1 MRTLFGW
8 FGLLLLLSCLA
19 APAEAD
25 GMRPLNGGRSPFMF
39 APARPLLRFHGPMI
53 GHSRPFIP
61 RGVVRRQALTHQF
74 TIVNPGPVPPLT
86 GTIVPPL
93 SVGGTVHTNIVGL
106 GNRLVIRK
114 HRFAFGTFPG
124 HDKRDRFHR
133 FHGGF
138 PAETFFL
145 LGEMDFPDQV
155 EMLGDTGEEAR
166 TSDVVATP
174 PSAPVQ
180 SVARSAGPTWRSGRS
195 VLTGTLEQPQI
206 IFVSPARESRKVRI
220 FVPSSEQQGKAVAP
234 APQVVEVPA
243 Q

>member
-8 FGLLLLLSCLA
+8 FGLLLLLACLA

-25 GMRPLNGGRSPFMF
+25 GMRPLNGGRSSSMF

-53 GHSRPFIP
+53 GHDRPFIP
-61 RGVVRRQALTHQF
+61 RRVVRRQALTRQF

-86 GTIVPPL
+86 GTIVPPF

-114 HRFAFGTFPG
+114 HRFASGTFPG

-133 FHGGF
+133 FHRGF
-138 PAETFFL
+138 PVVPFFL
-145 LGEMDFPDQV
+145 FGEMDFPDQI
-155 EMLGDTGEEAR
+155 EMPGGTGEEAG
-166 TSDVVATP
+166 TSVVEATP
-174 PSAPVQ
+174 PSAPAQ

-195 VLTGTLEQPQI
+195 VLTGTLEKPQI
-206 IFVSPARESRKVRI
+206 IFVSPVHESRTVRI
-220 FVPSSEQQGKAVAP
+220 FAPSNEQQGKAGAP
-234 APQVVEVPA
+234 APQMVEIPA